1 MTFFFLVINS
11 DFHIFTLLL
20 IKNPAQQLIPYFF
33 SKNHLLF
40 SKKNTQ
46 KDVFSGEIW
55 KTPEIQYNTISFIE
69 DDKNKDREVSA
80 DTAATETYYMMGINK
95 I

>member
-1 MTFFFLVINS
+1 MTSLCTHMHTHTFTRTRTHTHARARTHTQTNAH
-11 DFHIFTLLL
+11 HITHA
-20 IKNPAQQLIPYFF
+20 NA
-33 SKNHLLF
+33 S
-40 SKKNTQ
+40 TQ
-46 KDVFSGEIW
+46 
-55 KTPEIQYNTISFIE
+55 THTNNTISFIE